1 MKLLLDTH
9 VLLWTL
15 FDPSRLG
22 ASLKDTLGKPEH
34 QVFASDVS
42 FWEISMKFA
51 LGKLSLGTAQP
62 QELPAIV
69 LSAGFSILPIGSD
82 LLASYHLLELPRDR
96 HRDPFDRLLIWQ
108 AISSGMTLCTHD
120 HIIRQHSIK
129 GLAVLP

>member
-9 VLLWTL
+9 ILLWTL

-22 ASLKDTLGKPEH
+22 ASLKDTLGNPEYL
-34 QVFASDVS
+34 VFASDIS

-82 LLASYHLLELPRDR
+82 LLASYHLLELSRNR

-108 AISSGMTLCTHD
+108 AISSRMTLCTHD

-129 GLAVLP
+129 GLAVLL

>member
-9 VLLWTL
+9 IL
-15 FDPSRLG
+15 
-22 ASLKDTLGKPEH
+22 
-34 QVFASDVS
+34 
-42 FWEISMKFA
+42 
-51 LGKLSLGTAQP
+51 
-62 QELPAIV
+62 

-120 HIIRQHSIK
+120 HIIRQHS
-129 GLAVLP
+129 LPFYHNKFQNESEKKTRKCRVCVAESS